1 MILVGAVGAVI
12 GLKRGISHGGAP
24 VFAGIAAVAIGTFE
38 VTLREHSSG
47 YRSHTVML
55 SLLPV
60 LVFHTVVVLAVSA
73 FTRPPAA
80 LNIGLLAIDL
90 ALFVVFFRLARAR
103 FVDARRERAF
113 GGR

>member
-1 MILVGAVGAVI
+1 VGAIGAVI
-12 GLKRGISHGGAP
+12 GLSRGISHGGP
-24 VFAGIAAVAIGTFE
+24 PLFAGIAAVAIGTVE

-60 LVFHTVVVLAVSA
+60 IVFHSLVVLAVSA
-73 FTRPPAA
+73 FVRPPAA
-80 LNIGLLAIDL
+80 LNIGLLAVDL
-90 ALFVVFFRLARAR
+90 ALFIGLFRLARAR
-103 FVDARRERAF
+103 FVDARRARAF